1 MRLKLND
8 CVGSRHQWNVRCLAV
23 LRCMCECGA
32 DSLHSAKELQNK
44 NENAVLRNLFYLNS
58 DRQQN
63 NMHTHTIHWNR
74 YVRMCIQNI
83 KFMDLALPRFA
94 HVFAMQHAYKDPN

>member
-8 CVGSRHQWNVRCLAV
+8 CVVSAVGTNGMFGVRPFYV
-23 LRCMCECGA
+23 LRMWRWQFA
-32 DSLHSAKELQNK
+32 FTQ

-74 YVRMCIQNI
+74 YVRMCIENM
-83 KFMDLALPRFA
+83 KFMDMAVAIRA
-94 HVFAMQHAYKDPN
+94 IQHAYKDPN